1 MQLFHRFKFNMK
13 KILFLTIVA
22 FALLIP
28 VFYVNAEDG
37 SNQKDSDNQQ
47 SSTTSTSDQNQG
59 KQDFSGV
66 YNKFEQDA
74 KGFAEAKKEY
84 DSDDNSNVPSI
95 KDNYVQ
101 QSQKV
106 LVSTINVIMQRNQ
119 QLKDEVDGNDGY
131 YGNVGKDVSEMLDQD
146 NKKLSQ
152 YVSEVNLASTTS
164 TLSQA
169 ASEIK
174 NFRLQQQSYLRKLI
188 ISAHINRY
196 QDTVIKT
203 AQNRSKIIGNEIGL
217 VKGQGLDTS
226 SLESSLSQA
235 NTNINQAVSSIGS
248 ANDVLNNQTI
258 DSDGLTLI
266 QDYLDGAEQSI
277 KGAYQFFKQIAID
290 GNVLFLNKTS
300 GENIVPFG
308 NSTSTGTSTQ

>member
-1 MQLFHRFKFNMK
+1 MK
-13 KILFLTIVA
+13 KIFFLTTIA
-22 FALLIP
+22 FTLLVPI
-28 VFYVNAEDG
+28 FYVNAEG
-37 SNQKDSDNQQ
+37 YNNQKNSDTQQ
-47 SSTTSTSDQNQG
+47 NSTTSASNQDQEN
-59 KQDFSGV
+59 QDFVGV

-74 KGFAEAKKEY
+74 QGFAEAKKEY
-84 DSDDNSNVPSI
+84 DSDDNRNNPII

-106 LVSTINVIMQRNQ
+106 LVSTINVIMKRNQ
-119 QLKDEVDGNDGY
+119 QLKDEVDGNDSY
-131 YGNVGKDVSEMLDQD
+131 YGNVGKDVSDMLDQD
-146 NKKLSQ
+146 NKKLDQ
-152 YVSEVNLASTTS
+152 YISEVDLASTTS

-235 NTNINQAVSSIGS
+235 NASINQAVSSIGS

-266 QDYLDGAEQSI
+266 QNYLDGAEQSI

-290 GNVLFLNKTS
+290 GNVLFLNKAS
-300 GENIVPFG
+300 GVNTVPFQ
-308 NSTSTGTSTQ
+308 NSTSTVTSTQ

>member
-1 MQLFHRFKFNMK
+1 MQLFHRFKSNMK

-37 SNQKDSDNQQ
+37 GNQKNFGNQQ
-47 SSTTSTSDQNQG
+47 DSAAPALNQG
-59 KQDFSGV
+59 QEKQDFTGV

-74 KGFAEAKKEY
+74 QGFADAKKEY
-84 DSDDNSNVPSI
+84 DSDDNSNNPSI
-95 KDNYVQ
+95 KNNYIQ

-106 LVSTINVIMQRNQ
+106 LVSAINVIMQRNQ

-146 NKKLSQ
+146 NKKLGQ
-152 YVSEVNLASTTS
+152 YISEVDLASTTS
-164 TLSQA
+164 TLNQA

-188 ISAHINRY
+188 ILAHINRY

-203 AQNRSKIIGNEIGL
+203 AQNRSKIIGNEISL

-300 GENIVPFG
+300 GENIASFG